1 MIQKNDELE
10 VEIVDNGFEGEG
22 IAKVDDFVIF
32 IPEAIA
38 GEKVKIK
45 IVKVNKKIA
54 YGKLLGVLKSSEIR
68 VVPDCETY
76 SKCGGCNLRHIDY
89 QASLEMKKNAVK
101 NTLRKA
107 LKRDVAINDMM
118 AMENPCYYRN
128 KLQYPVG
135 VNENGE
141 LVMGVYAS
149 RSHRIVPTTD
159 CKIQNQ
165 DCQKVAQD
173 CFAFMKAHSI
183 SGYNEANGTGLVRHI
198 IVRIGV
204 KTDEIMVI
212 FVLNSWDL
220 PYQEEFIKTIITQ
233 NPKVKTIVKNLNN
246 KNTNVILG
254 RENQTIYGDGFIYDY
269 LGDKKFKISPL
280 SFYQVN
286 PIQTVKLYQ
295 RAVEY
300 AELTG
305 EETIFDLYCGV
316 GTIGIF
322 ASNKAKQI
330 YGIETIENAIKDAR
344 ENAKIN
350 NIQNAEFFVGDVENV
365 LPQFLEERKI
375 KPDVVFLDPPRRGCD
390 RTAVQTLLEITPKRI
405 VYISCNPASL
415 ARDLSLFEE
424 KYEIQKISLCDM
436 FPGTGHIESVVKLEV
451 KGE

>member
-1 MIQKNDELE
+1 
-10 VEIVDNGFEGEG
+10 
-22 IAKVDDFVIF
+22 
-32 IPEAIA
+32 
-38 GEKVKIK
+38 
-45 IVKVNKKIA
+45 
-54 YGKLLGVLKSSEIR
+54 
-68 VVPDCETY
+68 
-76 SKCGGCNLRHIDY
+76 
-89 QASLEMKKNAVK
+89 
-101 NTLRKA
+101 
-107 LKRDVAINDMM
+107 
-118 AMENPCYYRN
+118 
-128 KLQYPVG
+128 
-135 VNENGE
+135 
-141 LVMGVYAS
+141 
-149 RSHRIVPTTD
+149 
-159 CKIQNQ
+159 
-165 DCQKVAQD
+165 
-173 CFAFMKAHSI
+173 
-183 SGYNEANGTGLVRHI
+183 
-198 IVRIGV
+198 
-204 KTDEIMVI
+204 MVI